1 MNSYYANIGKRNRQ
15 RSRKRSII
23 LAILTFLIAGGIFL
37 AYTGYRMLY
46 KPNIWLDGKTE
57 MAINIK
63 SGATW
68 EEVKQMLY
76 KNGAIIHRESF
87 EQLASIMKYPK
98 LIKPGHYLVT
108 EKMNNRELLTK
119 LRAGKQDPV
128 KLIFNNIRTKQELAG
143 HISQQ
148 IEADSVSILSKLED
162 NNYLKQFGFT
172 SADIMSMF
180 IPNTYEVYWNIS
192 AEKFMERMH
201 KEYKAFW
208 NTARLKKL
216 ENIRLTQL
224 QAYTL
229 ASIVEKE
236 SNQNDE
242 KPDIAGVY
250 INRLRDGW
258 LLQADPTLVY
268 ALGDFSIKRVL
279 NVYKT
284 IDSPYNTYKY
294 FGLPPG
300 PICLPS
306 IASID
311 AVLNFRQHKYMYF
324 CAREDFSGYHN
335 FAVTLNEHMLN
346 AEKYQRALDQKGILK

>member
-1 MNSYYANIGKRNRQ
+1 V
-15 RSRKRSII
+15 
-23 LAILTFLIAGGIFL
+23 LAFLLFGGLIS
-37 AYTGYRMLY
+37 AYSGYRMLY
-46 KPNIWLDGKTE
+46 KPNIWLDGKE
-57 MAINIK
+57 SMSFNLK

-68 EEVKQMLY
+68 EDVKQILY
-76 KNGAIIHRESF
+76 QNGTIIHRGSF
-87 EQLASIMKYPK
+87 EQLASLMKYPS
-98 LIKPGHYLVT
+98 LIKPGHYVIT
-108 EKMNNRELLTK
+108 KNMNNRQLISK

-128 KLIFNNIRTKQELAG
+128 KLVFNNIRTKQELAG
-143 HISQQ
+143 HIAEQ
-148 IEADSVSILSKLED
+148 IEADSVSILTKLED
-162 NNYLKQFGFT
+162 NEYLKQFGF
-172 SADIMSMF
+172 SSFDVMSMF

-192 AEKFMERMH
+192 AEKFIERMF
-201 KEYKAFW
+201 KEQKAFW
-208 NTARLKKL
+208 NNERMQKL
-216 ENIRLTQL
+216 TSVNLTQL

-236 SNQNDE
+236 TNQNDE
-242 KPDIAGVY
+242 KPIVAGVY

-294 FGLPPG
+294 LGLPPG

-306 IASID
+306 ISSID

-324 CAREDFSGYHN
+324 CAREDFTGYHN

-346 AEKYQRALDQKGILK
+346 AAKYQQALDQRGIMK